1 VVAPTGATAVERGVF
16 AEIAI
21 DRRATAQGTGIL
33 LAAALMEGGG
43 SSGLVIA
50 SGIQSWLVEEGGVA
64 LASSAAAAVL
74 LWRLARFGGGRGTVL
89 GLWRA
94 IAFALAPIV
103 LGAFGFAGSL
113 VGGALAV
120 PSIRPRR
127 RGAGPT
133 LRGVLRVRG
142 PCPRLGLRLFDCS
155 PPRHHDDPG
164 ESSLSVRRRAKSAPR
179 RGELE
184 ALSLL
189 NLAIDNSHGG
199 RARR

>member
-1 VVAPTGATAVERGVF
+1 MVAPTGATAVERGVF

-33 LAAALMEGGG
+33 LAAALIGGWRFLWPG
-43 SSGLVIA
+43 DSEWHV
-50 SGIQSWLVEEGGVA
+50 QSWLVEEGGVA

-120 PSIRPRR
+120 PSIVR
-127 RGAGPT
+127 AVAET
-133 LRGVLRVRG
+133 QRVRIARWRSPPSRCRSYSTWG
-142 PCPRLGLRLFDCS
+142 SSRSWSSSSAGTKTPRLLAPAAS
-155 PPRHHDDPG
+155 
-164 ESSLSVRRRAKSAPR
+164 RRSR
-179 RGELE
+179 R
-184 ALSLL
+184 S
-189 NLAIDNSHGG
+189 G
-199 RARR
+199 RP

>member
-16 AEIAI
+16 AEITI

-94 IAFALAPIV
+94 IAFALAHR
-103 LGAFGFAGSL
+103 AGCL
-113 VGGALAV
+113 RVRGLPRRGRPRGPLD
-120 PSIRPRR
+120 RPRR
-127 RGAGPT
+127 RGDAARSYRAMAIAAVAVP
-133 LRGVLRVRG
+133 VLLYVG
-142 PCPRLGLRLFDCS
+142 FFAFVVLVLGWD
-155 PPRHHDDPG
+155 
-164 ESSLSVRRRAKSAPR
+164 
-179 RGELE
+179 
-184 ALSLL
+184 
-189 NLAIDNSHGG
+189 
-199 RARR
+199 

>member
-50 SGIQSWLVEEGGVA
+50 SGTFRAG
-64 LASSAAAAVL
+64 SSKRGAL
-74 LWRLARFGGGRGTVL
+74 LWRPQRPRPSSFGGSRGLEEAGGRSSASGEL
-89 GLWRA
+89 SRSHS
-94 IAFALAPIV
+94 PIV

-120 PSIRPRR
+120 PSIVR
-127 RGAGPT
+127 AVAET
-133 LRGVLRVRG
+133 QRVRIARWRSPPSRCRSYSTWG
-142 PCPRLGLRLFDCS
+142 SSRSWSSSSAGTKTPRLLAPAAS
-155 PPRHHDDPG
+155 
-164 ESSLSVRRRAKSAPR
+164 RRSR
-179 RGELE
+179 R
-184 ALSLL
+184 S
-189 NLAIDNSHGG
+189 G
-199 RARR
+199 RP

>member
-1 VVAPTGATAVERGVF
+1 MVAPTGATAVERGVF
-16 AEIAI
+16 AEIVI

-120 PSIRPRR
+120 PSIVR
-127 RGAGPT
+127 AVAET
-133 LRGVLRVRG
+133 QRVRIARWRSPPSRCRSYSTWG
-142 PCPRLGLRLFDCS
+142 SSRSWSSSSAGTKTPRLLAPAAS
-155 PPRHHDDPG
+155 
-164 ESSLSVRRRAKSAPR
+164 RRSR
-179 RGELE
+179 R
-184 ALSLL
+184 S
-189 NLAIDNSHGG
+189 G
-199 RARR
+199 RP